1 MESSMASLIYLSPI
15 GILEITGDSS
25 NICRISFFKRTD
37 TLSNNGTGHPL
48 LKDCA
53 IQLDEYF
60 KGKRR
65 IFDLPL
71 KLEGSPFQKKVWE
84 KLSDIPYGETVS
96 YSDIAEKT
104 GNPVAVRA
112 VGGANNRNPV
122 SLIIPCHR
130 VIGKDGSLT
139 GYGGGLWRKRWLLEH
154 ESNNS

>member
-1 MESSMASLIYLSPI
+1 MESPMASLIYLSPI
-15 GILEITGDSS
+15 GIIEIKGDSL
-25 NICRISFFKRTD
+25 NICRIGFFERTD
-37 TLSNNGTGHPL
+37 TLSNNGAGLPL
-48 LKDCA
+48 LKECA

-71 KLEGSPFQKKVWE
+71 KLDGSPFQKKVWK

-96 YSDIAEKT
+96 YSDIAEEI
-104 GNPVAVRA
+104 GNPDAVRA

-122 SLIIPCHR
+122 GLIIPCHR

-139 GYGGGLWRKRWLLEH
+139 GYGGGLWRKQWLLEH
-154 ESNNS
+154 ESKN

>member
-1 MESSMASLIYLSPI
+1 MESPMASLIYLSPI
-15 GILEITGDSS
+15 GIIEIKGDSL
-25 NICRISFFKRTD
+25 NICRIGFFERTD
-37 TLSNNGTGHPL
+37 TLSNNGAGLPL
-48 LKDCA
+48 LKECA

-71 KLEGSPFQKKVWE
+71 KLDGSPFQKKVWE

-96 YSDIAEKT
+96 YSDIAEEI
-104 GNPVAVRA
+104 GNPDAVRA

-122 SLIIPCHR
+122 GLIIPCHR

-139 GYGGGLWRKRWLLEH
+139 GYGGGLWRKQWLLEH
-154 ESNNS
+154 ESKN